1 MLATQAAAKKKEYAE
16 NQKRTRAEEKHAH
29 RVVVPKLTEENRRLE
44 NENKEL
50 NRTVVLLTQPA
61 PRHSS
66 NHEHEEMQFRK
77 AHSTQLQAEKTE
89 EKHEK
94 QQAILQHAAKSVE
107 LLRKEEE
114 LKKVNAALKHV
125 QLRNQAEIKEKEEER
140 KNLKLK
146 YTKY

>member
-1 MLATQAAAKKKEYAE
+1 MRKRSGNKETE
-16 NQKRTRAEEKHAH
+16 LKRTI
-29 RVVVPKLTEENRRLE
+29 
-44 NENKEL
+44 
-50 NRTVVLLTQPA
+50 VLLTQTA

-66 NHEHEEMQFRK
+66 KHEHEEMQFRK
-77 AHSTQLQAEKTE
+77 AHNTQLQAEKAE

-125 QLRNQAEIKEKEEER
+125 QRRHQAEIKEKEEAR
-140 KNLKLK
+140 KKLKLTSPN
-146 YTKY
+146 Y